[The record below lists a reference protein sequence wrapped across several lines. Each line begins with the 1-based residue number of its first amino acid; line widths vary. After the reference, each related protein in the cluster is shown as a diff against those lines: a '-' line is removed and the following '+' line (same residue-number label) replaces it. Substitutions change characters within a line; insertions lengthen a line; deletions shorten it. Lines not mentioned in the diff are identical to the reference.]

1 MFHWLRWFQA
11 KQRVWKCN
19 YKVLKVLCK
28 DRILVVDLKVIGVD
42 FCARYLDIA
51 NKLKQSGSYSFKI
64 NGCQVEVKNESI
76 ANNITFKQ
84 LTWIPNEISPS
95 ELVLFTMIDR
105 CINPICRRILFLINS
120 FHISFMFS
128 TYILKHG

>member
-1 MFHWLRWFQA
+1 LI
-11 KQRVWKCN
+11 V
-19 YKVLKVLCK
+19 Y
-28 DRILVVDLKVIGVD
+28 LKVIGVD

-51 NKLKQSGSYSFKI
+51 NKLKQSGSYSFEIKD
-64 NGCQVEVKNESI
+64 CQVQVKNESI

-105 CINPICRRILFLINS
+105 CTNPICMRILFLINA
-120 FHISFMFS
+120 FHISSMFS
-128 TYILKHG
+128 TNILKHG